1 MADKTQANE
10 FDGHLYES
18 GYRRVTRRET
28 DRVVKRAGQRCKER
42 GGIKTTRKG
51 AVNAATI
58 FFKYKFEMG
67 YYQHNAFPFKAA
79 MNCKS
84 QGNAN

>member
-58 FFKYKFEMG
+58 FFKYKFEMDIINTM
-67 YYQHNAFPFKAA
+67 HFLSKLR
-79 MNCKS
+79 
-84 QGNAN
+84 